1 MFILAF
7 PWSGDHKQ
15 DWQPYPVD
23 PYSALSDDHTIIHTH
38 IRRER
43 SPGSVDEKVR
53 SFRAGE
59 GLLEVKDG
67 NRRHLA
73 CAGRSSDMSFR
84 VHIRAIGTVEY

>member
-7 PWSGDHKQ
+7 PCSGDHEQQ

-23 PYSALSDDHTIIHTH
+23 PYSALSDDYTIMHTY

-43 SPGSVDEKVR
+43 SPGSVDEEVR
-53 SFRAGE
+53 GFLAGE
-59 GLLEVKDG
+59 GVLEVVDR

-73 CAGRSSDMSFR
+73 CTGRSSDTSFR
-84 VHIRAIGTVEY
+84 VHIRAIENK